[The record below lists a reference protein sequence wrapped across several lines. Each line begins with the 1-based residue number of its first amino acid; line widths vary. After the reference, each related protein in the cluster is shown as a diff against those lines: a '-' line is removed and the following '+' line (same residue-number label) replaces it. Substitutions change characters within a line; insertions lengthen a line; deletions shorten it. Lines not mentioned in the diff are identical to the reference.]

1 MVEHAERRLRGT
13 TEAGSSSSSVLRA
26 FDVLGG
32 IAAASDGRA
41 SLTQIA
47 NRLKVSKS
55 TAHRYL
61 TTLEGLAVVERD
73 EHESYRLG
81 LRLVELAGVVLSEH
95 DVRREAEGELE
106 ALARHTKETA
116 HLAVPSGNEV
126 FYLAKFDSPH
136 SLRMVSRIGARMPM
150 YSTALGRSILAH
162 SSEERVAD
170 VLAEGLPRR
179 TPSTL
184 TDARALR
191 TNLELVRERGFAI
204 DDEENEPGV
213 RCVGAPIFDMGVA
226 VVAAISVSGP
236 STRVTPE
243 VALAIG
249 PAVVQS
255 AKAVSLR
262 LGHQDGR

>member
-1 MVEHAERRLRGT
+1 MIEHAERRVRGT
-13 TEAGSSSSSVLRA
+13 TEAASSSSVLRA
-26 FDVLGG
+26 FDVLDG
-32 IAAASDGRA
+32 IAAASDGSA

-81 LRLVELAGVVLSEH
+81 LRLVELAGVVLSDH

-106 ALARHTKETA
+106 ALARYTKETA
-116 HLAVPSGNEV
+116 HLAVPSGSEV

-162 SSEERVAD
+162 SSEERVED

-179 TPSTL
+179 TPSTI

-213 RCVGAPIFDMGVA
+213 RCVGAPIFDMGGS

-236 STRVTPE
+236 STRVTRE
-243 VALAIG
+243 VALAIA
-249 PAVVQS
+249 PAVLGA
-255 AKAVSLR
+255 AKTVSMR
-262 LGHQDGR
+262 LGYQDGR